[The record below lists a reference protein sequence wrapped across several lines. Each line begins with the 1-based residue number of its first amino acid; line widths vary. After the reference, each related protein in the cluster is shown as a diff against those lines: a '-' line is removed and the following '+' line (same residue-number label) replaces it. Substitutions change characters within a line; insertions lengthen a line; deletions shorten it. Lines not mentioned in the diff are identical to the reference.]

1 MNEERGMLNDA
12 LQDDAELQSSIDSS
26 TQSRLLTAL
35 MDRLECGVLACGPH
49 GELYHAN
56 VAARREL
63 EGGRL
68 LREADRCVRATPASQ
83 GAWAAALHDAAVRL
97 RSSLVSIEDGEERLM
112 VALLPVH
119 VDGIDGAAAVA
130 MMGRRVVCSPLGL
143 EMLSSSHGLTF
154 AERRVFR
161 ALVGN
166 RNAREIA
173 DAHGVGL
180 ATVRS
185 QIQAVRDKLG
195 VRSIDALLLR
205 AAQVPP
211 VTTRY

>member
-1 MNEERGMLNDA
+1 MLN
-12 LQDDAELQSSIDSS
+12 EQSLGNPERVSTIDIS
-26 TQSRLLTAL
+26 TQSRLLSAL
-35 MDRLECGVLACGPH
+35 MDRLECGVLACGPQ

-56 VAARREL
+56 VSARREL

-68 LREADRCVRATPASQ
+68 LREVDGCVRATTTSQ
-83 GAWAAALHDAAVRL
+83 GLWGIALHDAAVRL
-97 RSSLVSIEDGEERLM
+97 RSRLVNIDGNQERLM

-119 VDGIDGAAAVA
+119 VDGIAGAAAVA
-130 MMGRRVVCSPLGL
+130 MLGRRMICSPLGL

-154 AERRVFR
+154 AERRVFQ

-173 DAHGVGL
+173 DAHGVAM
-180 ATVRS
+180 ATVRT
-185 QIQAVRDKLG
+185 QIQSVREKLG

-205 AAQVPP
+205 AAEVPP

>member
-1 MNEERGMLNDA
+1 MLTFRPHDPPARGCRIDDSTLSRML
-12 LQDDAELQSSIDSS
+12 
-26 TQSRLLTAL
+26 TVL
-35 MDRLECGVLACGPH
+35 MDRIECGLLVCGAG

-63 EGGRL
+63 ARGQAL
-68 LREADRCVRATPASQ
+68 HLAADRVCGVGPSQ
-83 GAWAAALHDAAVRL
+83 TAWASALHDATARMRCRMVG
-97 RSSLVSIEDGEERLM
+97 VEDGSGGRLM
-112 VALLPVH
+112 IALMPMQVADMDAP
-119 VDGIDGAAAVA
+119 AAVA
-130 MMGRRVVCSPLGL
+130 MMGRRSVCSPLGL

-154 AERRVFR
+154 AERRVLG

-166 RNAREIA
+166 HSAREIA
-173 DAHGVGL
+173 ASHGVAI

-205 AAQVPP
+205 AAEVPP
-211 VTTRY
+211 VTAQY